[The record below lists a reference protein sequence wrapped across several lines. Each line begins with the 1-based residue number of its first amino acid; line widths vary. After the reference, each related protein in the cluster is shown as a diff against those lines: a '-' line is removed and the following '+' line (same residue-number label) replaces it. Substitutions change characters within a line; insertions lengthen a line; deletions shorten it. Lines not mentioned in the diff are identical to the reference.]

1 MRAAQCALEN
11 CSLFRPPG
19 IRRFAEVVL
28 LTADGVGTNEIMRR
42 AAKSK
47 TCVWRW
53 QARFTRGSM
62 DCSATRRFPSA
73 SSRSASETAERVA
86 ALTLGELQPS
96 MSCLTGY
103 LLLNPTFPQFGL
115 HGLGKV

>member
-1 MRAAQCALEN
+1 LALAGALYEEGFDG
-11 CSLFRPPG
+11 LLRDKTRP
-19 IRRFAEVVL
+19 
-28 LTADGVGTNEIMRR
+28 
-42 AAKSK
+42 
-47 TCVWRW
+47 
-53 QARFTRGSM
+53 
-62 DCSATRRFPSA
+62 
-73 SSRSASETAERVA
+73 SRIKPLGAETAERVA